1 MNVSLSI
8 YWELK
13 CHHLITKGMGNHQNS
28 CLPGAALIGG
38 GSPPSWGLAASG
50 SVVVVVL
57 MVVVVVVGG
66 GVGRNLELKLSL
78 PGALPLKTK
87 IGKILIN
94 EI

>member
-1 MNVSLSI
+1 M
-8 YWELK
+8 
-13 CHHLITKGMGNHQNS
+13 
-28 CLPGAALIGG
+28 IGG

-78 PGALPLKTK
+78 PGALPLDR
-87 IGKILIN
+87 GLSL
-94 EI
+94 EAGAD